1 MFYLE
6 IPQILI
12 QYVID
17 TVGVLFC
24 MLFIHLL
31 LISNLLKVEYKLVIK
46 LQKYFIVHFIYNSY
60 VKIDVF

>member
-12 QYVID
+12 QYVIG